1 MIAAAFKYVGK
12 DLPRID
18 SVAKLTGDAQY
29 TDDIHLPGTLVGKML
44 RSPHAHALI
53 RSIDVSRA
61 EALPGVKAV
70 VLGKE
75 APILFGILP
84 RAEDENALAI
94 HKVRYV
100 GEPVVGVAAVD
111 ERTALE
117 ALKLVRVDYEVLPGV
132 FDPYQAMT
140 GENVKI
146 HEETKVANI
155 ERQASLEFGDTEAG
169 FAAADYIREDTFFKA
184 AITHVPIETHVAL
197 ANYRDDKLTLWSTT
211 QVPHYVHRALS
222 RVLELPMERI
232 RVIKPTLGGG
242 FGGKG
247 EPFSFEFVACM
258 LSRKCGRPVKIVHNR
273 EEVFMT
279 HRGRHPMHMK
289 LKTGVKKD
297 GTITALKF
305 ENLLDG
311 GSYGS
316 YGLVTLY
323 YSGQLLTLPYVLPAY
338 RFDGVRVFTNK
349 PACGALRGH
358 GAVGPRFAFEVHLDR
373 IATDLGIDPVAIRLK
388 NSVEP
393 NSMTLNELRITS
405 CGFKEC
411 LERTAE
417 KIGWS
422 ERRGKLPRGR
432 GVGIAGGA
440 YISGAGNAIY
450 FNPMPHSSVN
460 INVDRGG
467 GVTVFCGASDIG
479 QGSDTMLALVAGE
492 TLGIRPDSIKVIS
505 ADTDTTPVD
514 LGSYSSRVT
523 FMAGNAC
530 RTAAL
535 AVREKILSV
544 VAAYFD
550 VAAEAILMAD
560 GVVSAPGYSDK
571 SLTFA
576 QAVVLAE
583 SKGTAIFCSG
593 GYAPPKMGGSYRGAG
608 VGPSPAYSFGAHA
621 AEVEVDEETGIVKVL
636 RLVAA
641 HDLGIALN
649 PLSAEG
655 QVEGAAVT
663 GLSEVLLED
672 HAILNGGQ
680 HACPSLLEYKMA
692 TMLDVPD
699 VETLLIES
707 VDPEGPFGAKECG
720 EGSLHPSIPA
730 VVNAIY
736 DAVGIWLHDAPITPE
751 AVLEALRKRKKP

>member
-1 MIAAAFKYVGK
+1 MNAPSFNYIGK
-12 DLPRID
+12 PQLRID
-18 SVAKLTGDAQY
+18 GVAKVTGEAQY

-44 RSPHAHALI
+44 RSPHAHARI
-53 RSIDVSRA
+53 ISIDVSKA
-61 EALPGVKAV
+61 EALPGVKSI

-94 HKVRYV
+94 DKVRYV
-100 GEPVVGVAAVD
+100 GEPVAGVAAVD

-117 ALKLVRVDYEVLPGV
+117 ALKLIEVEYEILPAIL
-132 FDPYQAMT
+132 DPHEAMT
-140 GENVKI
+140 REDVKI
-146 HEETKVANI
+146 HHISEVANI
-155 ERQASLEFGDTEAG
+155 ERRATLEFGNVDDG

-184 AITHVPIETHVAL
+184 AITHAPIETHVAL
-197 ANYRDDKLTLWSTT
+197 ANYRDGKMTIWTTT
-211 QVPHYVHRALS
+211 QVPHYVHKALS
-222 RVLELPMERI
+222 RVLEMPMARI
-232 RVIKPTLGGG
+232 RVIKPVLGGG

-258 LSRKCGRPVKIVHNR
+258 LARKCGQPVKIVHTR

-297 GTITALKF
+297 GTITALEF
-305 ENLLDG
+305 QNLLDG

-323 YSGQLLTLPYVLPAY
+323 YSGQLLTLPYILPAY

-358 GAVGPRFAFEVHLDR
+358 GGVGPRFAFEVHLDR
-373 IATDLGIDPVAIRLK
+373 IAADLGLDPIEIRQKNALK
-388 NSVEP
+388 ANT
-393 NSMTLNELRITS
+393 MTLNDLRITS
-405 CGFKEC
+405 CGFEEC
-411 LERTAE
+411 LEKAG
-417 KIGWS
+417 KAIGWD

-432 GVGIAGGA
+432 GVGIAGGG
-440 YISGAGNAIY
+440 YVSGANNAIY

-460 INVDRGG
+460 ISVDRGG

-492 TLGIRPDSIKVIS
+492 ILGINPYLIRVVS

-535 AVREKILSV
+535 TIRNTIVS
-544 VAAYFD
+544 
-550 VAAEAILMAD
+550 VAAEHLGVAEDSVEIVD
-560 GVVSAPGYSDK
+560 GIVSGQGYAGK
-571 SLTFA
+571 SVTFA

-583 SKGTAIFCSG
+583 SKGRALYASG
-593 GYAPPKMGGSYRGAG
+593 GYTPPKLGGKYRGAG

-621 AEVEVDEETGIVKVL
+621 AEVEVDEETGIVTVL

-641 HDLGIALN
+641 HDLGRTLN
-649 PLSAEG
+649 PLAAEG
-655 QVEGAAVT
+655 QVEGAVAN
-663 GLSEVLLED
+663 GLGEVLMENHSNTD
-672 HAILNGGQ
+672 GGQ
-680 HACPSLLEYKMA
+680 LSSPSLLEYKIP
-692 TMLDVPD
+692 TMLDLPD
-699 VETLLIES
+699 IEPILVESI
-707 VDPEGPFGAKECG
+707 DPEGPFGAKECG
-720 EGSLHPSIPA
+720 EGSLGPSIPA

-751 AVLEALRKRKKP
+751 AVLAALKKEKMR

>member
-1 MIAAAFKYVGK
+1 MKSTSFKYVGK
-12 DLPRID
+12 ALPRID
-18 SVAKLTGDAQY
+18 GVAKVTGDAQY

-44 RSPHAHALI
+44 RSPHAHAYI
-53 RSIDVSRA
+53 RGIDVSKA
-61 EALPGVKAV
+61 LALPGVKAI
-70 VLGKE
+70 VLGEE
-75 APILFGILP
+75 APIQFGILP
-84 RAEDENALAI
+84 SAKDETALAI
-94 HKVRYV
+94 GKVRYV
-100 GEPVVGVAAVD
+100 GEPVAGVAAVD
-111 ERTALE
+111 ERTALA
-117 ALKLVRVDYEVLPGV
+117 ALKLIEVDYEILPAI
-132 FDPYQAMT
+132 FDPYEALT
-140 GENVKI
+140 REDVKI
-146 HEETKVANI
+146 HESSKEANI
-155 ERQASLEFGDTEAG
+155 ERRASMEFGSVDQG
-169 FAAADYIREDTFFKA
+169 FAAADYIREDSFFKE
-184 AITHVPIETHVAL
+184 AITHAPMETHVAL
-197 ANYRDDKLTLWSTT
+197 AHYRDGKMTIWSTT
-211 QVPHYVHRALS
+211 QVPHSVHRSLS
-222 RVLELPMERI
+222 EVLELPMDRV

-247 EPFSFEFVACM
+247 EPFSFEFVAC
-258 LSRKCGRPVKIVHNR
+258 LLARKAGRPVKIVHTR

-289 LKTGVKKD
+289 LRTGVKKD
-297 GTITALKF
+297 GTITAMEF
-305 ENLLDG
+305 HNLLDG

-338 RFDGVRVFTNK
+338 RFEGVRVFTNK

-373 IATDLGIDPVAIRLK
+373 IAADLGIDPLEIRQK
-388 NSVEP
+388 NSVKA
-393 NSMTLNELRITS
+393 NTMTLNELRITS
-405 CGFKEC
+405 CGFEEC
-411 LERTAE
+411 LDKAA
-417 KIGWS
+417 KAIGWH
-422 ERRGKLPRGR
+422 ERHGKLPRGR
-432 GVGIAGGA
+432 GIGLAGGG

-450 FNPMPHSSVN
+450 YNPMPHSNVN
-460 INVDRGG
+460 ISVDRGG

-492 TLGIRPDSIKVIS
+492 ILGVPPAAIKVIS

-535 AVREKILSV
+535 DVRGKILAI
-544 VAAYFD
+544 VAERLE
-550 VAAEAILMAD
+550 VPVEALQLAD
-560 GVVSAPGYSDK
+560 GIASAPGFSDQTL
-571 SLTFA
+571 SFA

-583 SKGTAIFCSG
+583 SKGAPIFGAG
-593 GYAPPKMGGSYRGAG
+593 GYTPPKLGGNYRGAG

-621 AEVEVDEETGIVKVL
+621 AEVEVDEETGVVKVL

-641 HDLGIALN
+641 HDLGRTLN
-649 PLSAEG
+649 PLAAEG
-655 QVEGAAVT
+655 QVEGAAVN
-663 GLSEVLLED
+663 GLGEVLLEK
-672 HAILNGGQ
+672 HVIGSGGQ
-680 HACPSLLEYKMA
+680 HGSPSFLEYKMP

-699 VETLLIES
+699 VETILVES

-730 VVNAIY
+730 VINAIY

-751 AVLEALRKRKKP
+751 AVLEALRKGKKQ

>member
-1 MIAAAFKYVGK
+1 MKTSSFSYVGK
-12 DLPRID
+12 ALPRID
-18 SVAKLTGDAQY
+18 GVAKLTGDAQY
-29 TDDIHLPGTLVGKML
+29 TDDIHLPGTLVGKLL

-53 RSIDVSRA
+53 RNIDVSKA
-61 EALPGVKAV
+61 EALPGVRGI

-75 APILFGILP
+75 APICFGILP

-94 HKVRYV
+94 DKVRYV

-117 ALKLVRVDYEVLPGV
+117 ALKLVEVDYELLPAL
-132 FDPYQAMT
+132 FDPYEAMT
-140 GENVKI
+140 REDVKI
-146 HEETKVANI
+146 HKESEVANI
-155 ERQASLEFGDTEAG
+155 ERRATLEFGSVEEG
-169 FAAADYIREDTFFKA
+169 FAAADHIREDTFFKA
-184 AITHVPIETHVAL
+184 AITHAPIETHVAL
-197 ANYRDDKLTLWSTT
+197 ANYRDGKMTLWSTT
-211 QVPHYVHRALS
+211 QVPHYVHKAIS
-222 RVLELPMERI
+222 RVLELPMDRV

-247 EPFSFEFVACM
+247 EPFSYEFVACM
-258 LSRKCGRPVKIVHNR
+258 LSRKCGRPVKIVHTR
-273 EEVFMT
+273 EEVFMS

-289 LKTGVKKD
+289 LRTGVKKD
-297 GTITALKF
+297 GTITAVEF
-305 ENLLDG
+305 QNLLDG

-323 YSGQLLTLPYVLPAY
+323 YSGQLLTLPYILPAY

-358 GAVGPRFAFEVHLDR
+358 GGVGPRFAFEVHLDR
-373 IATDLGIDPVAIRLK
+373 IATDLGIDPVEIRQKNALK
-388 NSVEP
+388 P
-393 NSMTLNELRITS
+393 NTMTLNELRITS
-405 CGFKEC
+405 CGFEEC
-411 LERTAE
+411 LEKAG
-417 KIGWS
+417 KAIGWN

-432 GVGIAGGA
+432 GVGIAGGG
-440 YISGAGNAIY
+440 YVSGANNAIY

-460 INVDRGG
+460 ISVDRGG

-492 TLGIRPDSIKVIS
+492 TLGIRPDTIKVIS

-530 RTAAL
+530 RSAAL
-535 AVREKILSV
+535 EVRRKIVPIIAEKLGVPEETVQIK
-544 VAAYFD
+544 
-550 VAAEAILMAD
+550 D
-560 GVVSAPGYSDK
+560 GIASAQGHSEK
-571 SLTFA
+571 TLTFA

-583 SKGTAIFCSG
+583 SKGTSIYGSG
-593 GYAPPKMGGSYRGAG
+593 GYTPPKLGGSYRGAG

-621 AEVEVDEETGIVKVL
+621 AEVEVDEETGVVRVL
-636 RLVAA
+636 KLVAA
-641 HDLGIALN
+641 HDLGLALN
-649 PLSAEG
+649 PLAAEG
-655 QVEGAAVT
+655 QVEGAAVNAL
-663 GLSEVLLED
+663 GEVLLENHD
-672 HAILNGGQ
+672 ITDGGQ
-680 HACPSLLEYKMA
+680 HACPSLLEYKIP

-699 VETLLIES
+699 VEAILVES

-751 AVLEALRKRKKP
+751 AVLSALKKGEQP